1 MEKLITETQE
11 KVLNKILEFVEERG
25 FPPTIREIMNL
36 MGYASV
42 NNVQRILNVLE
53 KKEYIKRNLRGGA
66 RCIEVVDRYKSST
79 ERAKKLP
86 VLGTVA
92 AGYPLFA
99 EQNIQ
104 GYLTLDPHL
113 MPMNADFILRVSGDS
128 MKDAYINDKDL
139 IFIRKINFPKNNDI
153 IVALLDDE
161 ATVKR
166 FFWDKDQIRLMPENP
181 DYQPMII
188 CKNDLYFKV
197 VGKVV
202 AVIHKL

>member
-1 MEKLITETQE
+1 
-11 KVLNKILEFVEERG
+11 
-25 FPPTIREIMNL
+25 
-36 MGYASV
+36 
-42 NNVQRILNVLE
+42 
-53 KKEYIKRNLRGGA
+53 
-66 RCIEVVDRYKSST
+66 
-79 ERAKKLP
+79 
-86 VLGTVA
+86 
-92 AGYPLFA
+92 
-99 EQNIQ
+99 
-104 GYLTLDPHL
+104 

-188 CKNDLYFKV
+188 RKNDLYFKV